1 MLHFSLIRSGLG
13 EEKKGKR
20 MDPHDKTRKSF
31 IASLNRERHKN
42 EIYASYIL
50 LLNFTLKKNKKNY
63 PIHPIFET
71 FRKLFINST
80 TAKAPILQNSEV
92 SC

>member
-13 EEKKGKR
+13 EEKKRKR

-50 LLNFTLKKNKKNY
+50 LLNFTLKKNKKTTLSILSLKHSGNFSSI
-63 PIHPIFET
+63 PLLP
-71 FRKLFINST
+71 KLQFY
-80 TAKAPILQNSEV
+80 KILK
-92 SC
+92 